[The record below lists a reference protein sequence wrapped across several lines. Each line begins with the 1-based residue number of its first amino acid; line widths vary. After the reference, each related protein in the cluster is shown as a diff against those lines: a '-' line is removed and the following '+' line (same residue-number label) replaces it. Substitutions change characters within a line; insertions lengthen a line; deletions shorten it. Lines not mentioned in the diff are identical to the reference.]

1 MVECMPV
8 RNVLRVALG
17 SGCWGGLPAVVGVD
31 LIISVVAGTVA
42 IIIGFSSGDCA
53 MSLVVPVRDAWE
65 VAFSSG

>member
-31 LIISVVAGTVA
+31 LIISVVVGMVA
-42 IIIGFSSGDCA
+42 IIIGSSSGVCA
-53 MSLVVPVRDAWE
+53 MR
-65 VAFSSG
+65 